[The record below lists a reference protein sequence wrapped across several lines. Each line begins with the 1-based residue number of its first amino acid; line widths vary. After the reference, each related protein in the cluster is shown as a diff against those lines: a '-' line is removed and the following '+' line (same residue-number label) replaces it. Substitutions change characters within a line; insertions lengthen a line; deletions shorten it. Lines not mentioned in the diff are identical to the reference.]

1 MSDNKE
7 FDDGDFFEDE
17 YVPTVNRW
25 KLLGTGLAVIIVAGF
40 GIGIWYAYD
49 QGFKKG
55 VQLAPPIIKADPS
68 PVKEKPEDPG
78 GMEIPH
84 QDKNVFNVLNA
95 EKEDVGILNADPA
108 PETPV
113 KDPAP
118 VEISEDE
125 KPASS
130 LIGKAE
136 NLMKKAEEK
145 ASDVA
150 NAVEKKAEEVN
161 SAVEQKVEEVAK
173 ATESAATSAKEKVED
188 VAKEVTTKA
197 AAVTGAAD
205 TKSEPK
211 PETKVEKAIEAEKEA
226 KKVAVA
232 VPKEPAIKGP
242 AYRVQLGAFRSTDA
256 AEKAWLDLQKKHDV
270 LLQGL
275 PHKVQSVEITGKG
288 VFYRLQAGAYADR
301 GGASELCSNLK
312 KVKQDCL
319 VARN

>member
-1 MSDNKE
+1 MSDNQE

-25 KLLGTGLAVIIVAGF
+25 KLLGAGLAVLIVAGF

-49 QGFKKG
+49 QGVKKG
-55 VQLAPPIIKADPS
+55 VQLAPPIIKADTS

-84 QDKNVFNVLNA
+84 QDKKVFNVLNA
-95 EKEDVGILNADPA
+95 EKEEEKVEKLMKA

-130 LIGKAE
+130 LVGKAE

-145 ASDVA
+145 AADVA
-150 NAVEKKAEEVN
+150 KSVEKKAEEVN
-161 SAVEQKVEEVAK
+161 SAVEEKVTEVAK
-173 ATESAATSAKEKVED
+173 ATESVATTAKEKVED
-188 VAKEVTTKA
+188 VVKEVTDTA
-197 AAVTGAAD
+197 TAVTG
-205 TKSEPK
+205 TSSSSTPTS
-211 PETKVEKAIEAEKEA
+211 ETKVEKVIEAEKEA

-256 AEKAWLDLQKKHDV
+256 AEKAWLDLQKKHDA

-275 PHKVQSVEITGKG
+275 PHKVQSIEISGKG
-288 VFYRLQAGAYADR
+288 MFYRLQAGAYADR
-301 GGASELCSNLK
+301 GGANELCTNLK

-319 VARN
+319 IARN